1 MSDFL
6 DAALAREDAMA
17 RRVAEFNAVNPFE
30 EEDEQPADPNPV
42 PKLRLMSWRVP
53 GVRVR

>member
-17 RRVAEFNAVNPFE
+17 RRVAEFNRVNPFAE
-30 EEDEQPADPNPV
+30 DDEQPADPNPV
-42 PKLRLMSWRVP
+42 PKMRL
-53 GVRVR
+53 VRCWGR

>member
-1 MSDFL
+1 MSDRL
-6 DAALAREDAMA
+6 DAALARDDAMA

-30 EEDEQPADPNPV
+30 DDPQPADPNPV